1 MQLRPGAW
9 IIRVD
14 HQKNKMERLSCSE
27 TSSESNTAKVLEQ
40 KTREL
45 PTKGTNHPTKNYEA
59 VLGPENEGFKLVNL
73 TNALRVSRVRQPESQ
88 IFMHKILHA
97 LSKSLPACTPG
108 TTCERI
114 FHLAQCETKISDH
127 PVFARFLTSPAHLT
141 SPAQG
146 HERFSA
152 LQKHL
157 NCLGKGSKKCRHFH
171 MLVVWRGL
179 PHFHKKGLK
188 MHKIT

>member
-1 MQLRPGAW
+1 M
-9 IIRVD
+9 D
-14 HQKNKMERLSCSE
+14 YQKNKMERLSCSE

-108 TTCERI
+108 TTCEHI
-114 FHLAQCETKISDH
+114 FYLAQCTTKISDH
-127 PVFARFLTSPAHLT
+127 PVFARFLTFN
-141 SPAQG
+141 
-146 HERFSA
+146 R
-152 LQKHL
+152 
-157 NCLGKGSKKCRHFH
+157 
-171 MLVVWRGL
+171 
-179 PHFHKKGLK
+179 
-188 MHKIT
+188 